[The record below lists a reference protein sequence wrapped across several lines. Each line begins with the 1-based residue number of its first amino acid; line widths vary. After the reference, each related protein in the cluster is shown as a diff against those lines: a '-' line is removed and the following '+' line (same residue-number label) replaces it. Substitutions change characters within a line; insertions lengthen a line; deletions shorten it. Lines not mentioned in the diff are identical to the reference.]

1 MQKEVILTKEEW
13 QRLAAVTPEERE
25 TALRKVRRWVSWQ
38 IIYRG
43 FNKECGPFSLAAMGG
58 DADDVISDECMEAL
72 FCGEW
77 HWKPTRELSSQL
89 IQIAKSKMGHII
101 EDYYEREQPEY
112 TLTSEQSFREE
123 VEMNLAA
130 KWKFEAN
137 MRDWGY
143 DEARK
148 VARGHPELQAYLD
161 AMFKDDN
168 YYGIASLLEVDVKT
182 VLKLEKKLL
191 DLIARR

>member
-1 MQKEVILTKEEW
+1 MKKVILTVEEW
-13 QRLAAVTPEERE
+13 QRLADVAPDERE
-25 TALRKVRRWVSWQ
+25 RALRQLRRWVSWQ

-43 FNKECGPFSLAAMGG
+43 FDKERGPFSRAAMGG
-58 DADDVISDECMEAL
+58 DADDVICKECEEAL

-77 HWKPTRELSSQL
+77 HWKPTRTLSSQL
-89 IQIAKSKMGHII
+89 IQIAKGKMGNMI
-101 EDYYEREQPEY
+101 EEYYAHGQPEM

-123 VEMNLAA
+123 MEMDLAA
-130 KWKFEAN
+130 QWKLESN

-143 DEARK
+143 EIARERVK
-148 VARGHPELQAYLD
+148 GYPELTAYLD

-168 YYGIASLLEVDVKT
+168 YYGIASLLGVDVKT

-191 DLIARR
+191 SIIAKM